1 MEKIQFKHFA
11 ILAILFSL
19 IGYFAYLL
27 FNLIIG
33 LFI

>member
-1 MEKIQFKHFA
+1 MEKIQFKHFVL
-11 ILAILFSL
+11 LATLFSL

-27 FNLIIG
+27 FNLIIS